1 MYMLMVVRDPILG
14 RPVEIQT
21 WIVAIGVSAASLIA
35 GSLVYMPVRRRIA
48 YLARAGKLQSVLNGL

>member
-1 MYMLMVVRDPILG
+1 MLMVVRDPILG

-35 GSLVYMPVRRRIA
+35 GSLVCTFGAASPIWRA
-48 YLARAGKLQSVLNGL
+48 LASSSLF